1 MSIGQ
6 EEILKAYKIK
16 EKRLE
21 YCKEYNINP
30 RKIMTISRELI
41 TKKRVNNTL
50 DTNKMRSWN
59 KDDLNVAIVTLKFM
73 FEEIYGL
80 SPEQV
85 DALWKDNKEDERKF
99 LDTTVTKSLV
109 LKIISESPKEVLKD
123 CLFNNKKIILK
134 TLYPEY
140 YNHTYCSKYD
150 VLVDVINASPT
161 TIRDLRAAGR
171 FKATIKG
178 NKHNNNGTLVDE
190 IIKEGIE
197 VNFDIREKI
206 RSYPDKLLFLAQSKQ
221 NHFKDLGLMR
231 LIEARGCYASAL
243 DFYYLNSPEELQ
255 KEYFY
260 DYIKLRNQY
269 QRKDDV
275 SNIINQVVNNVD
287 ELCLY

>member
-1 MSIGQ
+1 MSVNQ
-6 EEILKAYKIK
+6 DEVLKAYKIK

-59 KDDLNVAIVTLKFM
+59 KNDLNIAIITLKYM
-73 FEEIYGL
+73 YEEIYNL

-99 LDTTVTKSLV
+99 LDATVTKSLV
-109 LKIISESPKEVLKD
+109 LKIISESSKETLKD

-140 YNHTYCSKYD
+140 YNHTYNSKYNI
-150 VLVDVINASPT
+150 LTDVINADAT

-171 FKATIKG
+171 FKAAIKG
-178 NKHNNNGTLVDE
+178 SKHNNNGALVDE

-197 VNFDIREKI
+197 ANFDIREKI
-206 RSYPDKLLFLAQSKQ
+206 RNYPDKLLFLAQSKQ

-231 LIEARGCYASAL
+231 LIESRGCYASAL
-243 DFYYLNSPEELQ
+243 DFYYLNSSEDLQ

-260 DYIKLRNQY
+260 DYLDLRNQY
-269 QRKDDV
+269 QKRDDI
-275 SNIINQVVNNVD
+275 SFIINQVADNTE